1 MSETRSEFVPRDAK
15 FSNADAEKIRA
26 FMNHKTDP
34 NCNSN
39 QLDRRTGK
47 TTMSIE
53 YDPSRLTYEDKD
65 AEIAANKLRH
75 KTNNIQM
82 RYEVNLDKP
91 STATADQLNESVKFA
106 GSANP
111 TSIDN
116 KLR

>member
-75 KTNNIQM
+75 KTNNI
-82 RYEVNLDKP
+82 
-91 STATADQLNESVKFA
+91 
-106 GSANP
+106 
-111 TSIDN
+111 
-116 KLR
+116 